1 VADAS
6 EPRDPR
12 GRFAPGNP
20 GKPHGARVKRTAISH
35 LLPED
40 AQQRLVSELYR
51 RAIEDADTQAATYL
65 LNRLIPARKGTLLE
79 LAGLPP
85 VRDAPSA
92 AEASAHILKLV
103 TAGEV
108 TSDEAK
114 ALQDLVAAFISTHDA
129 AAVRADL
136 DRVLEHLGLA
146 RDAPPGEIAAA
157 LAANGHAAGQH

>member
-1 VADAS
+1 VA
-6 EPRDPR
+6 EPRDAR

-40 AQQRLVSELYR
+40 AQVRLVAELYR

-65 LNRLIPARKGTLLE
+65 LNRLIPVRKGTLLE
-79 LAGLPP
+79 LSGLSP
-85 VRDAPSA
+85 VRDARSA
-92 AEASAHILKLV
+92 AKASTRILELV
-103 TAGEV
+103 AAGEV
-108 TSDEAK
+108 TSDEAR

-136 DRVLEHLGLA
+136 DRVLEHLGLP
-146 RDAPPGEIAAA
+146 RETRPGELVA
-157 LAANGHAAGQH
+157 LMANGHGDGQHHA